1 MFTDVVLVLSLF
13 ESNRTFETL
22 FGLIN
27 SSSFDW
33 VVILQHSEVL
43 NGRHVTTVMEG
54 LDATNSLAGVLAQA
68 VR

>member
-22 FGLIN
+22 FGLFN
-27 SSSFDW
+27 SSSFDR